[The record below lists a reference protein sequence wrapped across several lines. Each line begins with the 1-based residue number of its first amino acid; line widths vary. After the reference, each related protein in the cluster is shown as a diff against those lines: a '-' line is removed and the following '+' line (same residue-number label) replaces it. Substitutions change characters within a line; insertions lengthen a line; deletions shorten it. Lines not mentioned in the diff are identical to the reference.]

1 MCLTTVLCVV
11 PDHVLLQLTQ
21 ISKAGFLWKRSSMLR
36 RWLRRWYVVKEGMI
50 TYSYSPQDAALYN
63 CEKALD
69 AAVHFA
75 SKATSKPLK
84 RTTPE
89 GDLQDMFGLVVKDRN
104 GKSVELYTPS
114 CNELEEWVEVLSKA
128 SSSAQFVTNLYD
140 LNMDNPLGCGA
151 FATVVKGKRVADG
164 QVYAVKIISRSAF
177 LECAD
182 MLNKEINILHM
193 VGKHRNVVTLKEV
206 LHAPSRVYMVFDFC
220 DGGELVDRVTTAC
233 PMSERAAAGIIRQ
246 LCEAL
251 AHLHDQGVA
260 HMDIKPENIV
270 FTSREKDSPIKLI
283 DFSLATF
290 FHAPTEPGGTPEFVA
305 PEIVRDPDGIA
316 KSGVGGEVDMWAVGV
331 MLYFLL
337 SGKTPFDDKSVT
349 RVLENVMQGYWQWR
363 GRRWSVISDRA
374 KHLVRM
380 LLQPKPM
387 LRLTARQVLEH
398 DWILSRDQLPDRP
411 AAVPARGSPQR
422 EPVVERPHGV
432 AGFGDRAD
440 PGSAS
445 GSSNGSPPQP
455 GKNFSCDGNSTPVRF
470 QMKLPG
476 ICTSWAR
483 PSEDG
488 TEASSRLR
496 AVGSFSRKSPG
507 ETDVHQP
514 MTPSAFEVLSSI
526 SNTRQNMGS
535 SPRHS
540 PKVGLAELQK
550 FRTRQKVRNAI
561 LEAAKTPEKIAAL
574 ATSQANS
581 FSENGDLRRQL
592 FTKPSSLRPL
602 DPN

>member
-1 MCLTTVLCVV
+1 MGYV
-11 PDHVLLQLTQ
+11 DEEKWKSLQHIRSCGRNELTQ

-422 EPVVERPHGV
+422 EPVVRLCAFRLVGSEFHVLDPCSPFLVTFSSGGCNASHPLSPKQLSWQVERPHGV
-432 AGFGDRAD
+432 AG
-440 PGSAS
+440 
-445 GSSNGSPPQP
+445 
-455 GKNFSCDGNSTPVRF
+455 
-470 QMKLPG
+470 
-476 ICTSWAR
+476 
-483 PSEDG
+483 
-488 TEASSRLR
+488 
-496 AVGSFSRKSPG
+496 
-507 ETDVHQP
+507 
-514 MTPSAFEVLSSI
+514 
-526 SNTRQNMGS
+526 
-535 SPRHS
+535 
-540 PKVGLAELQK
+540 
-550 FRTRQKVRNAI
+550 
-561 LEAAKTPEKIAAL
+561 
-574 ATSQANS
+574 
-581 FSENGDLRRQL
+581 
-592 FTKPSSLRPL
+592 
-602 DPN
+602 